1 MKDLQFCRIHVV
13 RRIFIAQIAQSA
25 KNGLCTHIRTV
36 PDLYGTLVKYRQNV
50 QVLDRARIQRLG
62 RNWASGRGCAT
73 KIFEDQQLGMPTYMY
88 FQTTAVLDLNSTNTG
103 RSKYLLNLVPVL
115 N

>member
-1 MKDLQFCRIHVV
+1 MKDSQFCSIHVV
-13 RRIFIAQIAQSA
+13 RSIFIAQIAQSA

-36 PDLYGTLVKYRQNV
+36 PDLYGTLVQYRQNV

-73 KIFEDQQLGMPTYMY
+73 KIFEDQQLLTCSFKLHVLTGRS
-88 FQTTAVLDLNSTNTG
+88 TAVLLINSTN
-103 RSKYLLNLVPVL
+103 K
-115 N
+115 

>member
-1 MKDLQFCRIHVV
+1 MWSAVFLLLKLRNPQERIVYTHTYSTRLIWYFGKVP
-13 RRIFIAQIAQSA
+13 AE
-25 KNGLCTHIRTV
+25 CTSTR
-36 PDLYGTLVKYRQNV
+36 
-50 QVLDRARIQRLG
+50 RARIQRLG